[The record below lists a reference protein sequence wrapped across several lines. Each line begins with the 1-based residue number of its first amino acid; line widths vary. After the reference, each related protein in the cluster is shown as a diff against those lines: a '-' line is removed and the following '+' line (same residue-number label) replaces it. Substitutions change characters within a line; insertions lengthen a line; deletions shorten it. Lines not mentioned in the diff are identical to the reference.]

1 MGPVSRGNM
10 ASLSNWEEARLREAS
25 LGGRQNL
32 AGKEAGV
39 AGWNHCKMRSRLGV
53 GPGEFSSLLKG
64 KGNHSCVSSQ
74 SIMQTDLFSKQSL
87 VMVWRADW
95 SGASLAWRVL

>member
-39 AGWNHCKMRSRLGV
+39 AG
-53 GPGEFSSLLKG
+53 
-64 KGNHSCVSSQ
+64 
-74 SIMQTDLFSKQSL
+74 
-87 VMVWRADW
+87 
-95 SGASLAWRVL
+95 